1 LVRVGPVPCH
11 GTKIKKSECRFGTW
25 VPFKDHGSFK
35 WRHLACITCVE
46 YCSTLEK
53 EKLIELLLSHSSKKQ
68 LENLKKE
75 FSGPED
81 VDGYDEIP

>member
-1 LVRVGPVPCH
+1 V
-11 GTKIKKSECRFGTW
+11 K
-25 VPFKDHGSFK
+25 
-35 WRHLACITCVE
+35 
-46 YCSTLEK
+46 YCSLVGK
-53 EKLIELLLSHSSKKQ
+53 EKLTQLLLSHSSKKQ